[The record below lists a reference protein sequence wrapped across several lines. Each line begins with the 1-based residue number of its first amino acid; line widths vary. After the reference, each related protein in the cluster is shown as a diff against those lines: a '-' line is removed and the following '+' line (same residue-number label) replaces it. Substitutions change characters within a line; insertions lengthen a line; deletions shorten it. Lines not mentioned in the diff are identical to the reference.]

1 MIVRVSLLAAGLVA
15 GVAGPVAADP
25 VPADGTA
32 TVTLTACPQAP
43 GFGEA
48 VTPGCSYIAIPKTG
62 GGAFFAHLTSSG
74 AITMNGTMKSG
85 TFIFPGAKQTW
96 PGVSVSGGNVTVKIA
111 RTDVSGKVTADGRV
125 TMTVPYNATI
135 SAFGLNCTV
144 KGSAALSSSSTD
156 VNGGGTGRNLD
167 SASGA
172 FAVAG
177 TSSPPSTS
185 GALCALAADTL
196 DLSRGIGWFF
206 DGTLTT
212 QPGVPS
218 LLPQS
223 AAAELPDRV
232 KRKGRTVLVGGPLV
246 TNAGQQVS
254 ARVGWGKTK
263 SAKGSKKS
271 YARVSTKGGKVV
283 LRTTGKARK
292 LHVRLTL
299 QAPATPGYEAF
310 RLTRVWKVR

>member
-1 MIVRVSLLAAGLVA
+1 MFRVGLVA
-15 GVAGPVAADP
+15 TGLVLVAAAPVAAD
-25 VPADGTA
+25 VPADGAA
-32 TVTLTACPQAP
+32 TVTLKACPEAP
-43 GFGEA
+43 GFGEV

-74 AITMNGTMKSG
+74 EITMNGTMKSG

-96 PGVSVSGGNVTVKIA
+96 PGVTVPGGNVTVDIA
-111 RTDVSGKVTADGRV
+111 RTDVSGKVAADGRV
-125 TMTVPYNATI
+125 SMTVPYNATI
-135 SAFGLNCTV
+135 TAFGLKCTV

-156 VNGGGTGRNLD
+156 VNGGGTGKNYD
-167 SASGA
+167 PASGA

-177 TSSPPSTS
+177 TSAPPTTS

-196 DLSRGIGWFF
+196 DLSRGIGWYF

-223 AAAELPDRV
+223 TAAELPSRL
-232 KRKGRTVLVGGPLV
+232 KRKGRTVLVSGPLV
-246 TNAGQQVS
+246 TNAGQRVS
-254 ARVGWGKTK
+254 TSVKWGTTK

-271 YARVSTKGGKVV
+271 YARLSTKGGKVV
-283 LRTTGKARK
+283 LRTTGKAKK

-299 QAPATPGYEAF
+299 QAPASPGYEAF
-310 RLTRVWKVR
+310 RLTRAWTVR